1 MTDESDVED
10 DGKSRRHV
18 MLRHESSG
26 ATAPLSPTSQSNA
39 HAVVQQFIKDVQPRH
54 IRSRQKEHITAF
66 AKWCENTAQR
76 EQMRWGGEKHAEA
89 SDAHT
94 LPLRPDRFS
103 LSAGIFKRSRTS
115 PTPTSRI

>member
-66 AKWCENTAQR
+66 AKWSTAIHSANRCEGAVRRQDVGT
-76 EQMRWGGEKHAEA
+76 
-89 SDAHT
+89 
-94 LPLRPDRFS
+94 
-103 LSAGIFKRSRTS
+103 
-115 PTPTSRI
+115 

>member
-66 AKWCENTAQR
+66 AKWCENTTQC
-76 EQMRWGGEKHAEA
+76 EQMRGAVRRMLEQ
-89 SDAHT
+89 
-94 LPLRPDRFS
+94 
-103 LSAGIFKRSRTS
+103 
-115 PTPTSRI
+115 